1 MDLGLTDKVVLIT
14 GASRGLGLEMAR
26 EFAREGARLAICARD
41 ATALE
46 AAAAEI
52 RALGAECQMFTAD
65 LFKAED
71 CVRVVDAAASAY
83 GGLDILINN
92 ASTDVAGYP
101 SKLEDVTDDQ
111 LMERIMGKSLGA
123 IRCSRAALP
132 YLRASKAGRIVC
144 IGGDASRTTQNPFTQ
159 GVPGS
164 ALSAGL
170 GNAVLVNFA
179 KRFSNE
185 VADAGILVNV
195 VHPGAALTG
204 DRFDKRVKTV
214 ADREGLSLEEA
225 ERTLVAGIPI
235 KRGIHPTDIAP
246 LVVFL
251 ASSRTSATTGQA
263 IAVDGG
269 ANPMVVY

>member
-1 MDLGLTDKVVLIT
+1 MDLGLTDKAVFIT
-14 GASRGLGLEMAR
+14 GASRGLGLEIAR

-41 ATALE
+41 QAALE
-46 AAAAEI
+46 KAAAEV
-52 RALGAECQMFTAD
+52 RSLGTACHVFTAD
-65 LFKAED
+65 LFQADD
-71 CVRVVDAAASAY
+71 CRRVVEDAAVAL

-101 SKLEDVTDDQ
+101 SRLEDVSDDQ
-111 LMERIMGKSLGA
+111 LMERIMGKALGA

-132 YLRASKAGRIVC
+132 HLRASTAGRIVC

-179 KRFSNE
+179 KRLSNE
-185 VADAGILVNV
+185 TAADGILVNV

-204 DRFDKRVKTV
+204 ERFDKRVRTV
-214 ADREGLSLEEA
+214 ANREGLSLEDA
-225 ERTLVAGIPI
+225 ERSLVAGIPI
-235 KRGIHPTDIAP
+235 KRGIDPADIAP

>member
-1 MDLGLTDKVVLIT
+1 MDLGLKDKTVLIT
-14 GASRGLGLEMAR
+14 GASRGLGLEIAR

-41 ATALE
+41 SAALE
-46 AAAAEI
+46 RAAEEV
-52 RALGAECQMFTAD
+52 RALGAECHVFTAD
-65 LFKAED
+65 LFQAAD
-71 CVRVVDAAASAY
+71 CQRVVDDAAQAF
-83 GGLDILINN
+83 GGLDVLVNN

-101 SKLEDVTDDQ
+101 SKLEEVTDDQ

-132 YLRASKAGRIVC
+132 HLRASAAGRIVC
-144 IGGDASRTTQNPFTQ
+144 IGGDASRTTMNPFTQ

-179 KRFSNE
+179 KRLSNE
-185 VADAGILVNV
+185 TAAAGILVNV

-204 DRFDKRVKTV
+204 ERFDKRVQTV
-214 ADREGLSLEEA
+214 ASRDGLSLEEA
-225 ERTLVAGIPI
+225 QRSLVAGIPI
-235 KRGIHPTDIAP
+235 KRGIDPRDIAP

-251 ASSRTSATTGQA
+251 ASPRTSATTGQS